1 MLLTSVVFVHF
12 LFSEICCVFFRSRV
26 CSVMAELDLDMLC
39 LLFEAN
45 V

>member
-12 LFSEICCVFFRSRV
+12 LFSEICCCFRSRV
-26 CSVMAELDLDMLC
+26 CSDMAELDLDMLC